1 MWKGNTMFKYLSEIT
16 GPQDIKKLS
25 SEELTVLAYEIRNF
39 LVQSVS
45 KTGGHLASNL
55 GVVELTIALHTVFN
69 SPQDKF
75 IWDVGHQAYVHKL
88 LTGRM
93 TSFETLRQY
102 KGLSGFPKRHESE
115 HDHFDTGH
123 SSTSISG
130 AVGMA
135 IARDLKGEKHDIIS
149 IIGDGA
155 LTGGMAF
162 EAINFLG
169 HSKHNVKIILNDN
182 EMSISQN
189 VGGMSIALN
198 GLRTS
203 ENYTKLKGTTKSK
216 LMRLPSL
223 GEPIVSLISKL
234 KDSFKYFVVDGGV
247 FFEEIGLT
255 YIGPIN
261 GHDLKSLT
269 KHMEMMKQVD
279 GPVLLHVITQKGKGY
294 KFAEDAPNK
303 YHGVGKFDPF
313 TSLGASGKL
322 DFSKVFGDTL
332 IEIAS
337 KDSRVVAISAAMIDG
352 TGLSEFATLYPDRT
366 FDVAIAEQHAVTMAA
381 GIALQGLKPFVALYS
396 TFLQRAYDQVVH
408 DICIQKAPVV
418 LCIDRAGLV
427 GNDGETHHGVFDISY
442 LSHLPNMMILS
453 PKDSI
458 ELNFM
463 LKYAA
468 NYSEGPIAIRY
479 PRGGAYEIP
488 TRLPES
494 LAPEHLVSGEKTV
507 IIATGKMV
515 KTAIEVSKQFDH
527 PIGVVNLRKIK
538 PIDKKELLEI
548 IKQYD
553 QIITLEDH
561 MISGGMG
568 ECVARVLRKNQIDK
582 SIYHLGIDDE
592 FVEQGDMDELLASIG
607 LDVKGVEKF
616 IREVENG

>member
-1 MWKGNTMFKYLSEIT
+1 MFKYLGEISD
-16 GPQDIKKLS
+16 PKDLKKLS

-39 LVQSVS
+39 LIQSVS

-55 GVVELTIALHTVFN
+55 GVVELTIALHIVFN
-69 SPQDKF
+69 SPKDKF

-93 TSFETLRQY
+93 AEFDTLRQY

-130 AVGMA
+130 AIGMA
-135 IARDLKGEKHDIIS
+135 IARDLKGEKHDVIS

-162 EAINFLG
+162 EAINYLG

-203 ENYTKLKGTTKSK
+203 ENYNKLKGTTKSK

-223 GEPIVSLISKL
+223 GKPIVSLISKL

-261 GHDLKSLT
+261 GHDLNSLT

-303 YHGVGKFDPF
+303 YHSVGKFDPF
-313 TSLGASGKL
+313 TALGSSGKL

-332 IEIAS
+332 IELANDNP
-337 KDSRVVAISAAMIDG
+337 KVVAVSAAMLEG
-352 TGLSEFATLYPDRT
+352 TGLSEFSKVYPNRT

-408 DICIQKAPVV
+408 DVCIQKAPIV
-418 LCIDRAGLV
+418 LCVDRAGMV
-427 GNDGETHHGVFDISY
+427 GNDGETHHGVFDISF
-442 LSHLPNMMILS
+442 LSHLPNMTILS
-453 PKDSI
+453 PKDSE
-458 ELNFM
+458 ELKFM
-463 LKYAA
+463 LRYAA
-468 NYSEGPIAIRY
+468 EYTEGPIAIRY
-479 PRGGAYEIP
+479 PRGSAYKIES
-488 TRLPES
+488 TLPES
-494 LAPEHLVSGEKTV
+494 LLPEHLVVGEKTLLV
-507 IIATGKMV
+507 ATGKMV
-515 KTAIEVSKQFDH
+515 KTALEVAENYSH

-538 PIDKKELLEI
+538 PIDERELLEI
-548 IKQYD
+548 SASYER
-553 QIITLEDH
+553 IITLEDH
-561 MISGGMG
+561 AIAGGMG
-568 ECVARVLRKNQIDK
+568 ECVDRMFKKNHVDK
-582 SIYHLGIDDE
+582 AIYHLGIGDE
-592 FVEQGDMDELLASIG
+592 FVEQGDMEELLVSIG
-607 LDVKGVEKF
+607 LDVMGIKMF
-616 IREVENG
+616 IKEVEND

>member
-16 GPQDIKKLS
+16 DPKDLKKLS
-25 SEELTVLAYEIRNF
+25 FEELTVLAYEIRNF
-39 LVQSVS
+39 LIQSVS

-55 GVVELTIALHTVFN
+55 GVVELTIALHTVFD
-69 SPQDKF
+69 SPSDKF

-93 TSFETLRQY
+93 AEFETLRQY

-130 AVGMA
+130 AIGMA
-135 IARDLKGEKHDIIS
+135 IARDLKGEKHDVIS

-155 LTGGMAF
+155 FTGGMAF
-162 EAINFLG
+162 EAINYLG
-169 HSKHNVKIILNDN
+169 HSKNNVKIILNDN

-203 ENYTKLKGTTKSK
+203 ENYNKLKGTTKSK

-223 GEPIVSLISKL
+223 GEPIVTLISKL

-247 FFEEIGLT
+247 FFEELGLT

-313 TSLGASGKL
+313 TSLVSSGKL

-332 IEIAS
+332 IEIAKENS
-337 KDSRVVAISAAMIDG
+337 KVVAISAAMIEG
-352 TGLSEFATLYPDRT
+352 TGLSEFAALHPSRT

-408 DICIQKAPVV
+408 DVCIQKAPIV

-427 GNDGETHHGVFDISY
+427 GNDGETHHGVFDISF
-442 LSHLPNMMILS
+442 LSHLPNITILS
-453 PKDSI
+453 PKDSN
-458 ELNFM
+458 ELKFM
-463 LKYAA
+463 LQFAA
-468 NYSEGPIAIRY
+468 NYTDGPIAIRY
-479 PRGGAYEIP
+479 PRGNAYTLQSI
-488 TRLPES
+488 LPNS
-494 LAPEHLVSGEKTV
+494 LLPEHLVVGDKTLL
-507 IIATGKMV
+507 IATGKMV
-515 KTAIEVSKQFDH
+515 KTALEVATNSDH
-527 PIGVVNLRKIK
+527 LVGVVNLRKIK
-538 PIDKKELLEI
+538 PIDESELIEI
-548 IKQYD
+548 IKAYTH
-553 QIITLEDH
+553 IITVEDH
-561 MISGGMG
+561 AISGGMG
-568 ECVARVLRKNQIDK
+568 ECVARVLKKNHIDK
-582 SIYHLGIDDE
+582 EIYHLGIGDE
-592 FVEQGDMDELLASIG
+592 FIEQGDMDELLSSIG
-607 LDVKGVEKF
+607 LDVKGIEKF
-616 IREVENG
+616 IMEVNNG

>member
-1 MWKGNTMFKYLSEIT
+1 MWKGNTMFKYLGEIT
-16 GPQDIKKLS
+16 DPKDLKKLS
-25 SEELTVLAYEIRNF
+25 FEELTVLAYEIRNF
-39 LVQSVS
+39 LIQSVS

-55 GVVELTIALHTVFN
+55 GVVELTIALHTVFD
-69 SPQDKF
+69 SPSDKF

-93 TSFETLRQY
+93 AEFETLRQY

-130 AVGMA
+130 AIGMA
-135 IARDLKGEKHDIIS
+135 IARDLKGEKHDVIS

-155 LTGGMAF
+155 FTGGMAF
-162 EAINFLG
+162 EAINYLG
-169 HSKHNVKIILNDN
+169 HSKNNVKIILNDN

-203 ENYTKLKGTTKSK
+203 ENYNKLKGTTKSK

-223 GEPIVSLISKL
+223 GEPIVTLISKL

-247 FFEEIGLT
+247 FFEELGLT

-313 TSLGASGKL
+313 TSLVSSGKL

-332 IEIAS
+332 IEIAKENS
-337 KDSRVVAISAAMIDG
+337 KVVAISAAMIEG
-352 TGLSEFATLYPDRT
+352 TGLSEFAALHPSRT

-408 DICIQKAPVV
+408 DVCIQKAPIV

-427 GNDGETHHGVFDISY
+427 GNDGETHHGVFDISF
-442 LSHLPNMMILS
+442 LSHLPNITILS
-453 PKDSI
+453 PKDSS
-458 ELNFM
+458 E
-463 LKYAA
+463 LKYMLQFAA
-468 NYSEGPIAIRY
+468 NYTDGPIAIRY
-479 PRGGAYEIP
+479 PRGNAYSLQSI
-488 TRLPES
+488 LPNS
-494 LAPEHLVSGEKTV
+494 LLPEHLVVGDKTLL
-507 IIATGKMV
+507 IATGKMV
-515 KTAIEVSKQFDH
+515 KTALEVAAKSNH
-527 PIGVVNLRKIK
+527 LVGVVNLRKIK
-538 PIDKKELLEI
+538 PIDESELIEI
-548 IKQYD
+548 IRSYTH
-553 QIITLEDH
+553 IITVEDH
-561 MISGGMG
+561 AVSGGMG
-568 ECVARVLRKNQIDK
+568 ECVARVLKNNHLNK
-582 SIYHLGIDDE
+582 EIYHLGIGDE
-592 FVEQGDMDELLASIG
+592 FIEQGDMEELLSSIG
-607 LDVKGVEKF
+607 LDVKGIEKF
-616 IREVENG
+616 IMEVNNG